1 MLTAVILVKATRE
14 GLRTLGPQLA
24 DVEGVAEVY
33 TVTGEWDFVAI
44 IRVREHDDLAG
55 VVTGKLAALD
65 GIAATNTMVAFQ
77 QFSAHDLESMFGLG
91 LEQEPK

>member
-1 MLTAVILVKATRE
+1 MLTAVILIKATRE
-14 GLRTLGPQLA
+14 GLRNLGPQLA

-44 IRVREHDDLAG
+44 VRVRHHEDLAG
-55 VVTGKLAALD
+55 VVTGKLAALE

-91 LEQEPK
+91 LEEPAG